1 MPAKPMKT
9 IKNIAV
15 IGEGKMGSSIFFW
28 LNTFDFNLTW
38 LCRDENRMERSV
50 RTFEK
55 KWSH

>member
-1 MPAKPMKT
+1 MKT